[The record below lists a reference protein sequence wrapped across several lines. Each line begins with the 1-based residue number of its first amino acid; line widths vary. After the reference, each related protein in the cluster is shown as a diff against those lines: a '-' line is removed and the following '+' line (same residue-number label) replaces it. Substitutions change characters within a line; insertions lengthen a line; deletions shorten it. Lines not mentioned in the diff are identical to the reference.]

1 MSEGITRITSK
12 GQVTVP
18 VAIRRA
24 LGLKPRDRLA
34 FTLED
39 GHATLRKAESI
50 VDKLA
55 GSVKYDGPPL
65 DFKKLRREFE
75 ADMGRQAAKGS
86 GLEHLLDE
94 D

>member
-1 MSEGITRITSK
+1 M
-12 GQVTVP
+12 TVP

-24 LGLKPRDRLA
+24 LGLKPRDRIA
-34 FTLED
+34 FELED
-39 GHATLRKAESI
+39 GVATLRKAESI
-50 VDKLA
+50 VAKLA

-75 ADMGRQAAKGS
+75 ADMGRQAATGS

-94 D
+94 E

>member
-1 MSEGITRITSK
+1 MDEAITRITSK

-39 GHATLRKAESI
+39 GVATLRKAESI

-65 DFKKLRREFE
+65 DFKKLREEF
-75 ADMGRQAAKGS
+75 ATDMARNAAKGT
-86 GLEHLLDE
+86 GLEELIE
-94 D
+94 

>member
-1 MSEGITRITSK
+1 MEQAITRITSK

-39 GHATLRKAESI
+39 GVATLRKAESI

-55 GSVKYDGPPL
+55 GSVKYEGPPL
-65 DFKKLRREFE
+65 DFKKLREEF
-75 ADMGRQAAKGS
+75 ARDMARNAAKGT
-86 GLEHLLDE
+86 GLEELIE
-94 D
+94 